1 MKNGQDEGNKEG
13 KDEGNKEGNP
23 EGNKEE
29 GNQHAGLVKNTDNS
43 DNYAFDLSSE
53 SEDVVR

>member
-1 MKNGQDEGNKEG
+1 MARMRATRRVKMKVTRGNV
-13 KDEGNKEGNP
+13 